1 MGEPKSACGLCSE
14 KCIRMEE
21 RQNLCYHNFVTKNC
35 AQFMR
40 RQASHCPWPVDDL
53 QHDAKAYGLI
63 FLQEQSAKRI
73 ANTFDYGKETVW
85 DQLKKQKK

>member
-1 MGEPKSACGLCSE
+1 MPWEGSPIFPVKKTVHEDAHAGDGEAKYACGLCSE

-40 RQASHCPWPVDDL
+40 RQASHCPWPMDDL
-53 QHDAKAYGLI
+53 QHDAKA
-63 FLQEQSAKRI
+63 
-73 ANTFDYGKETVW
+73 
-85 DQLKKQKK
+85 